1 MVEALCMEDKHRND
15 IENPSVEVVPFGQ
28 MQDAS
33 LPVKAKEP
41 VLVDVLSIEKKLY
54 PALDGPVFLAAG
66 GTGGHVFPAEALA
79 REVISRGVEVHLM
92 TDHRGKTFGETVPE
106 VKVHV
111 VSCMSGSGSFMRKV
125 QAKIALMQGVRQAIK
140 LARQYKPCAV
150 VGFGGY
156 PSVPGALAAA
166 RTGTPLIIHD
176 QNALLGRANR
186 FVSRFACAIATS
198 FEHMIGLGDSDP
210 KVNFTGNTVRPQ
222 IAALRGASYGIPMP
236 DGPINLLI
244 TGGSQGARVFSEV
257 VPEAIALLDEGMRKR
272 LRISQQARAETLE
285 DTRAVYER
293 LGMLGQ
299 VELEPFF
306 NDMPERIA
314 KAHLCIGRAG
324 GSTVAEW
331 TAAGRPAIYVPLPIA
346 ILDEQTWNARS
357 VERMGGGWIM
367 SQKEFTPST
376 LAALLKRIL
385 NDPQSLAAAAV
396 ASHNHGRIDA
406 AQQLANLVFREAR
419 KN

>member
-1 MVEALCMEDKHRND
+1 MVNESDVSKEAIAEA
-15 IENPSVEVVPFGQ
+15 V
-28 MQDAS
+28 
-33 LPVKAKEP
+33 
-41 VLVDVLSIEKKLY
+41 
-54 PALDGPVFLAAG
+54 PALAGPVFLAAG

-79 REVISRGVEVHLM
+79 RELIARGVEVHLV
-92 TDHRGKTFGETVPE
+92 TDGRGKPFGEAIPD

-111 VSCMSGSGSFMRKV
+111 VSCMSASGGFLRKI
-125 QAKIALMQGVRQAIK
+125 QAKFALLQGVRQAIK
-140 LARQYKPCAV
+140 LARHYKPCAV

-156 PSVPGALAAA
+156 PSMPGALAAV

-186 FVSRFACAIATS
+186 FVSRFACAIAAS
-198 FEHMIGLGDSDP
+198 FEHMIGLSELDP
-210 KVNFTGNTVRPQ
+210 KVHFTGNMVRPE
-222 IAALRGASYGIPMP
+222 IAALRGVSYGIPMP
-236 DGPINLLI
+236 DGKINLLI

-272 LRISQQARAETLE
+272 LVISQQTRAETM
-285 DTRAVYER
+285 DMVKAVYER
-293 LGMLGQ
+293 LGMLEQ
-299 VELEPFF
+299 VDLQPFF
-306 NDMPERIA
+306 NDMPARIA

-367 SQKEFTPST
+367 AQKEFSPST

-396 ASHNHGRIDA
+396 AAHTHGRVDA
-406 AQQLANLVFREAR
+406 AQRLADLVFHEAR
-419 KN
+419 KC